1 MFLHLVEP
9 IEVRF
14 RVEGVTARLTG
25 SLDGLNLCGAH
36 EVNLTGV
43 TVKYDVVHS
52 SFSFPFLIVLY
63 HNTSR
68 LSSKKL
74 HNFGI
79 NFLGKIFSKKL
90 LTNGEKCGKIFR
102 GATAACERKEVWYLP
117 DLHKGFHN
125 LVAVQHQGVIPFEGE
140 VVNISNLCYIG
151 VSIFCHEPDLAVVLL
166 LDVPR
171 SYIKHR
177 ERITARSLRL
187 VLFGTFCHHNKEVQ
201 VGVLRIGR
209 AVVIDHINPA
219 VQEPQQEQSAD
230 TSEYPAN
237 NVKLFHFSF
246 PFRFCNC
253 IVPQQADFVKPF
265 RKSFFASFL
274 AFSFSI

>member
-1 MFLHLVEP
+1 MLFHLVEP

-14 RVEGVTARLTG
+14 LVEGVTARLAG
-25 SLDGLNLCGAH
+25 PLDGLNLCGAH
-36 EVNLTGV
+36 EVNLTRV
-43 TVKYDVVHS
+43 TVKYDVVHV

-90 LTNGEKCGKIFR
+90 LTNGEKCGKIFQ

-140 VVNISNLCYIG
+140 VLDIADLCYIG
-151 VSIFCHEPDLAVVLL
+151 VSIFCHEPNLAVVFL
-166 LDVPR
+166 LDVAR
-171 SYIKHR
+171 CYIEHG
-177 ERITARSLRL
+177 ERIAAGSLRL
-187 VLFGTFCHHNKEVQ
+187 VLFGALCHQDKEVQ
-201 VGVLRIGR
+201 VGVLGIR
-209 AVVIDHINPA
+209 
-219 VQEPQQEQSAD
+219 
-230 TSEYPAN
+230 
-237 NVKLFHFSF
+237 
-246 PFRFCNC
+246 
-253 IVPQQADFVKPF
+253 
-265 RKSFFASFL
+265 
-274 AFSFSI
+274 

>member
-1 MFLHLVEP
+1 MQFMF
-9 IEVRF
+9 
-14 RVEGVTARLTG
+14 
-25 SLDGLNLCGAH
+25 
-36 EVNLTGV
+36 
-43 TVKYDVVHS
+43 HS
-52 SFSFPFLIVLY
+52 PFLFLIVLY
-63 HNTSR
+63 YNTSR
-68 LSSKKL
+68 LSSEKL

-79 NFLGKIFSKKL
+79 NFLGRIFSKKL

-102 GATAACERKEVWYLP
+102 GVAAECERKEVWYLP
-117 DLHKGFHN
+117 DLHESLYN
-125 LVAVQHQGVIPFEGE
+125 LVAVQHQGVIPFKGE
-140 VVNISNLCYIG
+140 VLDIANLCYIG
-151 VSIFCHEPDLAVVLL
+151 VSIFCYEPNLAVVLL

-171 SYIKHR
+171 SYIEHR
-177 ERITARSLRL
+177 QRVAASTLWL
-187 VLFGTFCHHNKEVQ
+187 VLFDALCHQDKEVQ

-237 NVKLFHFSF
+237 NIKLFHFSF

-253 IVPQQADFVKPF
+253 IVPQQVEFVKPF